1 MLYHPNRT
9 KRLAAIADRLCDASD
24 NTIDLAIA
32 VATEAYRH
40 GQDDHDQ
47 IPAQLRT
54 LISAGAWTDAGLTLI
69 ADKLPQWKLRR
80 LAYDEGQW
88 HCALSL
94 QPDLPEWLDQAIETS
109 HWNLPLA
116 VLSAVVEGLQQLPET
131 PAANRKP
138 TVPRVRPTHDE
149 TILCEN
155 FA

>member
-9 KRLAAIADRLCDASD
+9 KRLAAIADRLCDAAD
-24 NTIDLAIA
+24 NTIDLVTA
-32 VATEAYRH
+32 VAMEAYRDEHH
-40 GQDDHDQ
+40 GQDR
-47 IPAQLRT
+47 IPAQLKA
-54 LISAGAWTDAGLTLI
+54 LISAGAWTDVGLALI

-116 VLSAVVEGLQQLPET
+116 VMSAVVEALQQLPEVPT
-131 PAANRKP
+131 ATRKP
-138 TVPRVRPTHDE
+138 TVPRVRAMHEE
-149 TILCEN
+149 TMLCEN
-155 FA
+155 FV